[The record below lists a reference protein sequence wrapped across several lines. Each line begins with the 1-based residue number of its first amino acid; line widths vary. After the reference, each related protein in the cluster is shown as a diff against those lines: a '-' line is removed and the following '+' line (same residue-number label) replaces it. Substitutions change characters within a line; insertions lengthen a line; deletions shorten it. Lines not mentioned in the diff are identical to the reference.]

1 MRWWQAHAKGTMA
14 GWVCLSAADG
24 PFPTTHMMLLYAP
37 ELHFSHLGGITQL
50 EQICSLRHSDFFM
63 SFLIK
68 RNRMVWE
75 IVGAIS
81 GNVLVF
87 VIAADLTPNLASSS
101 LYFNTNTQKMSGANM
116 SIAWIE
122 ISH

>member
-1 MRWWQAHAKGTMA
+1 MSVTD
-14 GWVCLSAADG
+14 S
-24 PFPTTHMMLLYAP
+24 PFPTALMFLYAP

-81 GNVLVF
+81 GNVFGF
-87 VIAADLTPNLASSS
+87 VIAAGLTTNLASSSS

>member
-1 MRWWQAHAKGTMA
+1 MA
-14 GWVCLSAADG
+14 PL
-24 PFPTTHMMLLYAP
+24 PPQMMLLYAP

-81 GNVLVF
+81 GNVLVLLSQR
-87 VIAADLTPNLASSS
+87 ILPPTWHRHHHCTS
-101 LYFNTNTQKMSGANM
+101 TRTHKR
-116 SIAWIE
+116 
-122 ISH
+122 